1 MTDPLQRVR
10 EIRRRLDHPVID
22 SDGHLV
28 EFVPAV
34 RDHVE
39 ELAGREVAAV
49 FDQYLKTNE
58 LAQRLSRDEQRARG
72 LFRMTWW
79 GFPARNSRD
88 RATAMLP
95 GLLHE
100 RLPELGIDFSVLYP
114 TFGLGSV
121 GLPDAELRR
130 AVTRAYNRFF
140 AEAFAPYRD
149 RLCPVAMIPMHTP
162 EEALAELEHAVQELG
177 LRAVCLAGFVRR
189 PLERPGAPPAAGWL
203 DGFGPESPYDY
214 TPVWRRC
221 AELGVAPT
229 FHSSAMGLPNRG
241 SLTSYVYNHLGNFA
255 AAGELACRSLLLAG
269 VPLRVPE
276 LRFAFL
282 EGGAGWAASLYADL
296 IGHFEKRGRR
306 HIHHYDPR
314 AIDRALLARLF
325 RDYGSERFRRHEAE
339 LEAGVFVLGER
350 AIGDAEIDEFAA
362 SGIERR
368 EDIRDAF
375 SRCFFGCEAD
385 DPMNAVAFDR
395 AIHPMGARMN
405 ALFGSDLGH
414 WDVPEMDGVLPE
426 AFEPVEEGRISESDF
441 RDFVFANPVALWG
454 ASNPRFFAGSAVE
467 KAAAAELASR

>member
-1 MTDPLQRVR
+1 MPDPIARTR

-28 EFVPAV
+28 EFLPAV
-34 RDHVE
+34 REHVQ
-39 ELAGREVAAV
+39 ELAGVEVAAG

-58 LAQRLSRDEQRARG
+58 LAQRLTPDEQRARG

-88 RATAMLP
+88 RATALLP

-100 RLPELGIDFSVLYP
+100 RLPEFGIDFSVLYP

-121 GLPDAELRR
+121 GLPDAELRQ
-130 AVTRAYNRFF
+130 AVTRAFNGYL
-140 AEAFAPYRD
+140 AEATAPYRE

-162 EEALAELEHAVQELG
+162 EEALAELDFAVRELG
-177 LRAVCLAGFVRR
+177 FRAACLAGFVRR
-189 PLERPGAPPAAGWL
+189 PLEQPGAPRAAAWL
-203 DGFGPESPYDY
+203 DSFGPESPYDY

-221 AELGVAPT
+221 VELGIAPT
-229 FHSSAMGLPNRG
+229 FHSSAMGFTSRS
-241 SLTSYVYNHLGNFA
+241 SLKSYVYNHLGNFA
-255 AAGELACRSLLLAG
+255 AAGELVCRSLLLAG

-282 EGGAGWAASLYADL
+282 EGGAGWGASLYSDL
-296 IGHFEKRGRR
+296 IGHFEKRGRH

-314 AIDRALLARLF
+314 SIDREELGALFQR
-325 RDYGSERFRRHEAE
+325 YGSPRFRRHQDQ

-362 SGIERR
+362 SGIQSR

-375 SRCFFGCEAD
+375 SRCYFGCEGD

-395 AIHPMGARMN
+395 EIHPLGARMN
-405 ALFGSDLGH
+405 AIFGSDLGH
-414 WDVPEMDGVLPE
+414 WDVPEMDAVLPE
-426 AFEPVEEGRISESDF
+426 AWEPVAQGRISEADF
-441 RDFVFANPVALWG
+441 REFVFANPVALWT
-454 ASNPRFFAGSAVE
+454 ASNPRFFAGTAVE
-467 KAAAAELASR
+467 KAVLAAGRSV